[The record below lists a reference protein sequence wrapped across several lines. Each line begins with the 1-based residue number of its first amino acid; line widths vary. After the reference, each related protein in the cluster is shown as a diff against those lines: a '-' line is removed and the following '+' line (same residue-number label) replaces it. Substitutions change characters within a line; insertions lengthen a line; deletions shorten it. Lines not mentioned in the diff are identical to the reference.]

1 MGNSTVTDG
10 PPVIDPNLLGLPS
23 GDLPTLDGY
32 ADPYNFPFEF
42 PDFSPTTPNMTLI
55 NYLKA
60 QEEKGL
66 TVTKTVTLAVSTQNK
81 GGINNIAS
89 LQTNARPVQFDAI
102 FWLET
107 LVDTNGNYIQQ
118 LQYSQRIMIEFPI
131 SSDLSGQTI
140 TWPHI
145 NVNTLTLMG
154 S

>member
-1 MGNSTVTDG
+1 
-10 PPVIDPNLLGLPS
+10 
-23 GDLPTLDGY
+23 
-32 ADPYNFPFEF
+32 
-42 PDFSPTTPNMTLI
+42 MTLI

-89 LQTNARPVQFDAI
+89 LQTNAKPVQFDAI

-107 LVDTNGNYIQQ
+107 LVDTTGNYIQQ